1 MAHPAEPTPT
11 PTPAPARSGRGPDRA
26 PGTARAGTPEGED
39 VARRLLGSAAA
50 LSCDPATEIDW
61 DAPLPP
67 EHYGLNPEWSTLY
80 GTALW
85 AEMTEEQRVTLTR
98 HEVGSIMTTGIWF
111 EMILQQLVL
120 RDQYLKDPAGAGFR
134 FALTEIAD
142 ECRHSIMFAR
152 ACERMGVP
160 AYRPHPV
167 VAQAG
172 RAFKALARGELA
184 YGGILVAEEVLDVM
198 QRDWMRGENV
208 LGIVRGTSRIHV
220 VEESRHMKFARQ
232 EIRDRLRGA
241 GALRR
246 RNAAFGIAAGAFV
259 IVTSM
264 VHPSVYGAAGLDTA
278 RALAEVRASGH
289 RRAMMRT
296 SSRHLMAFLAENG
309 LLTGPATALYRRI
322 HML

>member
-1 MAHPAEPTPT
+1 MAHPAERIPTRT
-11 PTPAPARSGRGPDRA
+11 R
-26 PGTARAGTPEGED
+26 TAADDD
-39 VARRLLGSAAA
+39 VSKRLLASAAT
-50 LSCDPATEIDW
+50 LSYDPSVEIDW

-67 EHYGLNPEWSTLY
+67 GHYGLNPEWSTLY
-80 GTALW
+80 GTPLW

-111 EMILQQLVL
+111 EMILQQMVL
-120 RDQYLKDPAGAGFR
+120 RDQYLKDPGSAEFR

-160 AYRPHPV
+160 QYRPNRL

-172 RAFKALARGELA
+172 RAYKSLARGELA

-208 LGIVRGTSRIHV
+208 LDIVRGTSRIHV

-232 EIRDRLRGA
+232 EIRERLRGA

-264 VHPSVYGAAGLDTA
+264 VHPSVYKAAGLDVA
-278 RALAEVRASGH
+278 RALAEVRASEH

-309 LLTGPATALYRRI
+309 LITGPAARLYRRI